1 VPAPARGGAVVKGR
15 LSDIVAATGGRLA
28 GADHGFDGVSI
39 DSRTLERGQV
49 FFALRGERFDGHAFV
64 AAAAARGA
72 AAAVVEHAVESAI
85 PQVVVTDSG
94 AALTALARAWR
105 DASRALVIGVAGSNG
120 KTTTKELL
128 AGIMV
133 EAGATLAT
141 RGNLNNHIGVPL
153 TLLGLSPSH
162 RYAVIEMGANHPGE
176 IAALADLARPAI
188 ALVTNA
194 GDEHLEGFGDLAGVA
209 HAEGEL
215 FAVLPSDG
223 TAVINADD
231 PFHDL
236 WRTMSRGAS
245 VLRFGIDSP
254 ADARATAIHGRVD
267 KGVFQTVFTLT
278 LAGEQARVRL
288 GLAGRH
294 NVLNALA
301 AAAAAHAAG
310 IALPQIVSGLERMQ
324 AVSGR
329 LQLKPG
335 PRGSWLIDDSYNANP
350 SSVRAGIDVLCSLP
364 GEHWLVLGEMAEL
377 GPQAESSHISIGD
390 YARRAG
396 ITRVFA
402 MGDGARHAVAA
413 YGTRAHW
420 FGDAAA
426 LADAVAADIDRGVT
440 VLIKGSRFNRLERVV
455 ERLLQPLPA
464 AGNGN

>member
-1 VPAPARGGAVVKGR
+1 VPAPARGGAIVTGR

-28 GADHGFDGVSI
+28 GADADFDGVSI
-39 DSRTLERGQV
+39 DSRTLERGQL
-49 FFALRGERFDGHAFV
+49 FFALKGERFDGHAFV

-72 AAAVVEHAVESAI
+72 AAAVVEHVVDNAI
-85 PQVVVTDSG
+85 AQLVVADSG
-94 AALTALARAWR
+94 AALTALARAYR
-105 DASRALVIGVAGSNG
+105 AASSALVIGVGGSNG

-128 AGIMV
+128 AGIMT
-133 EAGATLAT
+133 EAGPTLAT

-153 TLLGLSPSH
+153 TLLRLESSH

-176 IAALADLARPAI
+176 IAALAGLARPVI
-188 ALVTNA
+188 GLVTNA

-215 FAVLPSDG
+215 FAALPPDG

-236 WRTMSRGAS
+236 WRAMSRGGS
-245 VLRFGIDSP
+245 VLRFGIESP
-254 ADARATAIHGRVD
+254 ADARASAIHGRID

-278 LAGEQARVRL
+278 LAGAQARVRL

-294 NVLNALA
+294 NVLNALG

-310 IALPQIVSGLERMQ
+310 VTLPQIVSGLERGQ
-324 AVSGR
+324 AVAGR
-329 LQLKPG
+329 LQLKAG

-377 GPQAESSHISIGD
+377 GAQAESSHISIGD

-420 FGDAAA
+420 FDDAAA
-426 LADAVAADIDRGVT
+426 LADAVAADIETGVT
-440 VLIKGSRFNRLERVV
+440 VLIKGSRLNRLERVV

>member
-1 VPAPARGGAVVKGR
+1 VKGR
-15 LSDIVAATGGRLA
+15 LSDIAAATAGRLT
-28 GADHGFDGVSI
+28 GADADFAGVSI

-49 FFALRGERFDGHAFV
+49 FFALRGERFDGHGFV

-72 AAAVVEHAVESAI
+72 AAAVVASPVEGAL
-85 PQVVVTDSG
+85 PQIVVNDTC
-94 AALTALARAWR
+94 AALTALAQAWR
-105 DASRALVIGVAGSNG
+105 ERSRALVIGVGGSNG

-128 AGIMV
+128 AGIMTV
-133 EAGATLAT
+133 AGPTLAT

-153 TLLGLSPSH
+153 TLLRLDPSH
-162 RYAVIEMGANHPGE
+162 RYAVVEMGANHPGE
-176 IAALADLARPAI
+176 IAALAAIARPSI

-209 HAEGEL
+209 RAEGEMY
-215 FAVLPSDG
+215 AALPADG

-231 PFHDL
+231 PFRDL
-236 WRTMSRGAS
+236 WLSMSRGAKA
-245 VLRFGIDSP
+245 LRFGIESP
-254 ADARATAIHGRVD
+254 ADARATAIHGRIER
-267 KGVFQTVFTLT
+267 GAFQTVFTLT
-278 LAGEQARVRL
+278 LAGEPARVQL

-294 NVLNALA
+294 NVLNALG

-310 IALPQIVSGLERMQ
+310 VALPEIVAGLERMQ
-324 AVSGR
+324 PVGGR

-364 GEHWLVLGEMAEL
+364 GEHWLVLGEMGEL
-377 GPQAESSHISIGD
+377 GAQTEASHIGVGD

-402 MGDGARHAVAA
+402 MGDAARHAVSA
-413 YGTRAHW
+413 YGNRAQW
-420 FGDAAA
+420 YADAAA
-426 LADAVAADIDRGVT
+426 LADAVAADLDGGVT
-440 VLIKGSRFNRLERVV
+440 VLIKGSRVNRLERVV
-455 ERLLQPLPA
+455 ERLLKPLAA

>member
-1 VPAPARGGAVVKGR
+1 MKSR
-15 LSDIVAATGGRLA
+15 LAEVVAAAGGRLA
-28 GADHGFDGVSI
+28 GADAEFSGVSI
-39 DSRTLERGQV
+39 DTRTLERGQL
-49 FFALRGERFDGHAFV
+49 FFALRGERFDGHAFLQ
-64 AAAAARGA
+64 AAAEKGA
-72 AAAVVEHAVESAI
+72 AAAVVERAGEYGL
-85 PQVVVTDSG
+85 PQVVVRDVQ
-94 AALTALARAWR
+94 AALTAFAGAWR
-105 DASRALVIGVAGSNG
+105 RRCQALVFGVGGSNG

-128 AGIMV
+128 ASILAQ
-133 EAGATLAT
+133 AGPTLAT

-153 TLLGLSPSH
+153 TLLSLLPSH

-176 IAALADLARPAI
+176 IAALAALAAPSI

-209 HAEGEL
+209 HAEGEMY
-215 FAVLPSDG
+215 AALPPDG

-231 PFHDL
+231 PFHEL
-236 WRTMSRGAS
+236 WRTMARTVR

-254 ADARATAIHGRVD
+254 AEARATAIQGRIEA
-267 KGVFQTVFTLT
+267 GTFATAFTLT

-288 GLAGRH
+288 ALAGRH
-294 NVLNALA
+294 NVLNALG

-310 IALPQIVSGLERMQ
+310 VGLATIVAGLERMHP
-324 AVSGR
+324 VGGR
-329 LQLKPG
+329 LQLKAG

-377 GPQAESSHISIGD
+377 GNQTEASHIGVGD

-402 MGDGARHAVAA
+402 LGDAARHAVAA
-413 YGTRAHW
+413 YGTRAIW
-420 FGDAAA
+420 YPDAAS
-426 LADAVAADIDRGVT
+426 LAQAVAADIDTGVT
-440 VLIKGSRFNRLERVV
+440 VLIKGSRVNRLERVV
-455 ERLLQPLPA
+455 DRLLAPPPA